1 MAYYTFAFFLLFS
14 SSHLFVRPTRS
25 NILPSVPIDRSTP
38 CNLTLD
44 PDFCNIVLPHRGF
57 HNLYDYGRLSLAKS
71 LSTAKEMLD
80 SINTFLARPS
90 VLPPN
95 AILALQDCRL
105 LSGLN
110 VDFLTA
116 VVNVLNDTDCLLDH
130 QAQKVHAI
138 LSAILTNHQTCYDGL
153 QVAASAWFVRNL
165 GTVPLS
171 VCSKIYGLSLS
182 LFKNWIPKQ
191 TCSSH
196 KGQAHSRSPHRRAL
210 LFHEVGVGRHGEL
223 PLRMSAPKRELFERW
238 SGRRLLQATD
248 SVLVH
253 DVVVVSPDGS
263 GNFTTIGDA
272 VNSAP
277 NNLKSS
283 NGYHLIY
290 VAAGVYQEYVVIP
303 NHTTYLMMIGEGIN
317 QTVITGNHSVA
328 DGWTTFHSSTFA
340 VMGEGFVAMNITFR
354 NTAGPI
360 KHQAVAVLNGAD
372 LSTFYGCSIEGY
384 QDTLYTLS
392 MRQFYRDCDIYGT
405 VDYIFGN
412 AAVAFQSCNV
422 YSRLPLHRQ
431 SNAITAQGRTDPN
444 QNTGTSMQ
452 FCRFLA
458 AGDLTSSDGTT
469 KTYLGRPWKKYSRT
483 VIMESFMDSL
493 IDPAGWVPWNGK
505 FALDTLYYAEYNN
518 TGKGSDTDNRVTWPG
533 YHVISSDD
541 AMNFTVRNFIQG
553 DNWLPHTG
561 VAYDSG
567 LF

>member
-1 MAYYTFAFFLLFS
+1 MQHRTTSHVDVNDRKAPTSRLYIPHGSSHHRHHPKKIQKLCITLGRNMAYYTFAFFLLFS

-25 NILPSVPIDRSTP
+25 SILPSVPVDRSTA

-44 PDFCNIVLPHRGF
+44 PDFCNTVLPHRGF

-71 LSTAKEMLD
+71 LSSAKEMLD

-116 VVNVLNDTDCLLDH
+116 VVNTLNDTGCLLDH
-130 QAQKVHAI
+130 QAQKLHAI

-153 QVAASAWFVRNL
+153 QVAASA
-165 GTVPLS
+165 
-171 VCSKIYGLSLS
+171 C
-182 LFKNWIPKQ
+182 
-191 TCSSH
+191 H

-210 LFHEVGVGRHGEL
+210 
-223 PLRMSAPKRELFERW
+223 ELFERW

-272 VNSAP
+272 VKSAP

-290 VAAGVYQEYVVIP
+290 VAAGVYREYVVIP

-340 VMGEGFVAMNITFR
+340 VMGEGFVAMNMTFR

-405 VDYIFGN
+405 
-412 AAVAFQSCNV
+412 
-422 YSRLPLHRQ
+422 

-493 IDPAGWVPWNGK
+493 IDPAGWLPWNGK